1 MNDAGDLVGR
11 VAVVTGAGSGIGRA
25 SAIALAA
32 AGASVAVA
40 DIDDPGTAETVARI
54 VGEGGA
60 ARAFHVDVGEPS
72 SCEALM
78 AGAVEAFGGLH
89 VLHNSAGVALMG
101 RGDGLFHRI
110 DPDVW
115 DRVIRI
121 NLSGTFYCCHYAFP
135 YLRDSGGGSI
145 INTGSSMST
154 LPNGSLDAYAASK
167 GGVAM
172 LTKSMAMG
180 AGQRGIRVNTICPGY
195 VDTPINSAIW
205 DNEEAR
211 LGFEADHATGLQTP
225 EEIADVVVFLAGD
238 ASRSLTGAT
247 ITCDRGW
254 TAFKLPAAARPPRRP
269 PA

>member
-1 MNDAGDLVGR
+1 VSSSDLDGR

-25 SAIALAA
+25 SAVALAA
-32 AGASVAVA
+32 AGAAVAVA
-40 DIDDPGTAETVARI
+40 DIDDAGTAETVQLVTER
-54 VGEGGA
+54 GGT
-60 ARAFHVDVGEPS
+60 ARAFHVDVGDPA

-78 AGAVEAFGGLH
+78 AGAAGELGGLH

-110 DPDVW
+110 EPDVW

-121 NLSGTFYCCHYAFP
+121 NLSGTFYCCHYAFEH
-135 YLRDSGGGSI
+135 LRASGGGSI

-180 AGQRGIRVNTICPGY
+180 AGARGIRVNAICPGY
-195 VDTPINSAIW
+195 VDTPINTAIW
-205 DNEEAR
+205 GNEEAR
-211 LGFEADHATGLQTP
+211 LGFEADHATGLQSP
-225 EEIADVVVFLAGD
+225 DEIGDVVVFLAGD
-238 ASRSLTGAT
+238 ASRSLTGAV

-254 TAFKLPAAARPPRRP
+254 TSFKLPAAARPPRRRSS
-269 PA
+269 